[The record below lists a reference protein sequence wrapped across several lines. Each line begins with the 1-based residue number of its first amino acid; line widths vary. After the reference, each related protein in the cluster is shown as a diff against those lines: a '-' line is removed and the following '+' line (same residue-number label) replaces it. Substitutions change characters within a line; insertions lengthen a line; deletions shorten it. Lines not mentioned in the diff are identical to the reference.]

1 MFGCN
6 CLCTINHPRESNIC
20 AGRFDR
26 IVIFT
31 VPEDLSGPVRG
42 RREVDMCDA
51 CASATLEYKREKE
64 QNAGTQGR

>member
-1 MFGCN
+1 MCCN
-6 CLCTINHPRESNIC
+6 CLCAINHPKERGIC

-31 VPEDLSGPVRG
+31 VPEELSGPVRG

-51 CASATLEYKREKE
+51 CATATLANKRERE
-64 QNAGTQGR
+64 QHDA